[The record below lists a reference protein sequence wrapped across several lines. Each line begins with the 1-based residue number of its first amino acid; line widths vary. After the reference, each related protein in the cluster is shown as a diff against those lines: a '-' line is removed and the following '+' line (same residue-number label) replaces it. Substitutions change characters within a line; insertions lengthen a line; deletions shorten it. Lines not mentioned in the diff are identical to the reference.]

1 MAVAKQIKTKF
12 STIVE
17 LKIAFEK
24 LRKEIA
30 QLKQKVETPSLANS
44 NVLQQL
50 FLVESASQIQF
61 LQLCEI
67 VYLKADKNYTKFICN
82 KKTKLVSTKTIKYH
96 EAKLPTTLFFR
107 IHHGYLINLHHL
119 LVIKKNTE
127 LVAIMSNGD
136 TIPISIRKKKEILT
150 LIQQSNWVADA
161 TVIS

>member
-1 MAVAKQIKTKF
+1 MAKQNKTEQ
-12 STIVE
+12 TTLAE

-24 LRKEIA
+24 LRKEFTL
-30 QLKQKVETPSLANS
+30 LKQKVETPVLANS

-50 FLVESASQIQF
+50 FLVEAASQIQF
-61 LQLCEI
+61 LQVCEI
-67 VYLKADKNYTKFICN
+67 VYLKADKNYTKFVCN
-82 KKTKLVSTKTIKYH
+82 KKTELVSTKTIKYH

-119 LVIKKNTE
+119 QAIKKNTE
-127 LVAIMSNGD
+127 LIAIMSNGH

-150 LIQQSNWVADA
+150 LIQQSNWVVDA